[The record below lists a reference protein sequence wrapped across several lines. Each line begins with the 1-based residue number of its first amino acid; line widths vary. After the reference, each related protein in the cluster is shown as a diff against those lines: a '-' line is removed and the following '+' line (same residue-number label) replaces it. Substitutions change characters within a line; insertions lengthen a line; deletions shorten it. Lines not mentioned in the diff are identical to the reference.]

1 MAKRAERHPMPQQ
14 PASER
19 VKNFNEVPFG
29 YTPETAKAEAARCIN
44 CKNPKCV
51 EGCPVG
57 IDIPGFVKLIA
68 EGKFKESAAVMRES
82 NLLPAM
88 CGRVCPQE
96 EQCERLCIL
105 GVKSSPVAIGYLE
118 RFIGD
123 YERMEGAGTLPEMAK
138 PTGRKVAVVGSGPA
152 GLTVAADCARMG
164 HSVTVFEAF
173 HEPGGVLIYG
183 IPEFRLPKEIVRW
196 EVEKLR
202 KMGVVIQ
209 TNVLIGRT
217 ITLDELMNEHGFGA
231 VFVGTGAGLPKFM
244 KVPGENLAGVYS
256 ANEYLTRSNLM
267 RAYKFPEYSTPL
279 KRGKRVAVVGG
290 GNVAMDSARTALRLG
305 AEKVALLY
313 RRTKKEMPARVEEVE
328 RAQEEGVD
336 MQFLVNPVELLGD
349 DKGRLVAAKMQRQK
363 LGEPDSSGRAR
374 PVPIE
379 GDFYT
384 IELDTFIVAIGNDPN
399 PLISRTTPGI
409 KVTSWGGIITDEA
422 TGATSMPG
430 VYAGGDIVTGAAT
443 VIQAMGAGR
452 RAAQAIDAWLRAKPA
467 K

>member
-1 MAKRAERHPMPQQ
+1 MPQQ

-19 VKNFNEVPFG
+19 VKNFSEVPQG
-29 YTPETAKAEAARCIN
+29 YDAATAKAEAARCIN

-51 EGCPVG
+51 AGCPVG
-57 IDIPGFVKLIA
+57 IDIPRFVKLIA
-68 EGKFKESAAVMRES
+68 EGKFKESAAAMREA

-96 EQCERLCIL
+96 EQCERLCVL

-123 YERMEGAGTLPEMAK
+123 YERLEGGGALPEMAP

-152 GLTVAADCARMG
+152 GLTVAADCARLG

-183 IPEFRLPKEIVRW
+183 IPEFRLPKAIVRW

-202 KMGVVIQ
+202 KMGVTIQ

-217 ITLDELMNEHGFGA
+217 ITLEELMKEHGFEA

-244 KVPGENLAGVYS
+244 HIPGENLAGVYS

-279 KRGKRVAVVGG
+279 KRGKRVAVIGG
-290 GNVAMDSARTALRLG
+290 GNVAMDSARTAVRLG
-305 AEKVALLY
+305 AEKVYLLY
-313 RRTKKEMPARVEEVE
+313 RRTRKEMPARIEEVE
-328 RAQEEGVD
+328 RAAEEGVD
-336 MQFLVNPVELLGD
+336 LQVLVNPVEFLGD
-349 DKGRLVAAKMQRQK
+349 DKGQLVAVKVQRQK

-374 PVPIE
+374 PVPIPN
-379 GDFYT
+379 DFFT
-384 IELDTFIVAIGNDPN
+384 LEIDTCVVAIGNDPN
-399 PLISRTTPGI
+399 PLISRTTPEI

-452 RAAQAIDAWLRAKPA
+452 RAAKAIDEYLRSRPA